1 MLEFAAH
8 FAVLFLSLTLNHATI
23 DTFRLYAVVVFFS
36 ISSPDF
42 LHRFTPSITNF
53 FYGEFMRLHNT
64 LLASLVVMSFVSVSA
79 FAAKAIDLRDQPVSV
94 LQNFFTPASS
104 FKQMKSNIDF
114 THTSHIRFQQMY
126 HGHPVWGADAV
137 MHVPEGG
144 VHADTLQKLSLMKN
158 SHATMNGIIYQNLEA
173 DLNHAPLSVFDAPAA
188 EKALQHAIQLH
199 EKKSAS
205 KNTVAE
211 PETSLIVYVD
221 QHDVAHWAFYVKFLD
236 TGFSGLPQKPAYIL
250 DAMTLDVY
258 EAWNDLKT
266 LDNALG
272 GGSGGNKKMGKITYD
287 GLADNF
293 PSLNIQR
300 DPKTKICYLQNSDVT
315 VKDNQNKNAIMQF
328 ACFEK
333 SKLHNNIYWSA
344 DFDAINGAYSPGND
358 ALYIGEIIKDMY
370 QKWYGIPVLT
380 LNDKPMMLNM
390 IVHEKMENAYWDGKQ
405 MSFGDGGKEFYPLVS
420 LGVGAHEISHGFTEQ
435 HSNLEYYGQSGG
447 MNEAFSDMA
456 AQAAE
461 YYSTG
466 KNTWQIGSEI
476 MKEDNQ
482 ALRYMDEPTKDCLP
496 GDKPGNECSIS
507 NVKDYSSDLD
517 VHYSSGVFN
526 KMFYLLSQSP
536 NWGTKKA
543 FDVMV
548 FANANYWTA
557 TSNFSGAA
565 CGVIEA
571 TKKYGYKIDDVMK
584 AFSAVGVDTTR
595 C

>member
-1 MLEFAAH
+1 ML
-8 FAVLFLSLTLNHATI
+8 SS
-23 DTFRLYAVVVFFS
+23 FFFFIS
-36 ISSPDF
+36 IPDL
-42 LHRFTPSITNF
+42 LHRITHSFINF
-53 FYGEFMRLHNT
+53 FYGEFMRLHNCV
-64 LLASLVVMSFVSVSA
+64 LLASLGVMSCLSASA
-79 FAAKAIDLRDQPVSV
+79 FAAKAIDLREQSASV
-94 LQNFFTPASS
+94 LQKFFTPTSS
-104 FKQMKSNIDF
+104 LKQMTSHIDF
-114 THTSHIRFQQMY
+114 TQTSHIRFQQLY
-126 HGHPVWGADAV
+126 RGHLVWGADAV
-137 MHVPEGG
+137 MHVPDASLQQD
-144 VHADTLQKLSLMKN
+144 ADTLQKLSLVKN
-158 SHATMNGIIYQNLEA
+158 SHATMNGIIYQNLET
-173 DLNHAPLSVFDAPAA
+173 DLNHAPPSIFDAAAA
-188 EKALQHAIQLH
+188 EKALQQAILLH
-199 EKKSAS
+199 EKKRGS
-205 KNTVAE
+205 KSVVTERTTN
-211 PETSLIVYVD
+211 LIVYVD
-221 QHDVAHWAFYVKFLD
+221 QHNVAHWAFYARFLD

-250 DAMTLDVY
+250 DAISLDVY
-258 EAWNDLKT
+258 QAWNDLKT
-266 LDNALG
+266 LDNELG

-287 GLADNF
+287 SLADNF
-293 PSLNIQR
+293 SALNIQR

-315 VKDNQNKNAIMQF
+315 VKDKQNKNAVMQF
-328 ACFEK
+328 ACTEK

-344 DFDAINGAYSPGND
+344 EFDAINGAYSPGND
-358 ALYIGEIIKDMY
+358 ALYIGKIIKEMY

-390 IVHEKMENAYWDGKQ
+390 IVHEKMENAYWDGKE
-405 MSFGDGGKEFYPLVS
+405 MSFGDGGKTFYPLVS

-466 KNTWQIGSEI
+466 QNTWQIGPEI

-496 GDKPGNECSIS
+496 GDKPGDECSIS

-571 TKKYGYKIDDVMK
+571 TKKYAYKIDDVLK
-584 AFSAVGVDTTR
+584 AFHAVGVDTAR